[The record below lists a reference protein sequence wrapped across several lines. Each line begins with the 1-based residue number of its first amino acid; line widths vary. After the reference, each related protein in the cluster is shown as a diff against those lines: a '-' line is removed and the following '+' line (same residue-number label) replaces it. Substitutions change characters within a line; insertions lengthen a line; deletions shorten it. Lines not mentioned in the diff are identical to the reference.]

1 MRILILGAKG
11 MIGRDLME
19 EFADDSLVE
28 LDKNELD
35 ITSQASVEKATLELN
50 PDVIINTAA
59 YTDVDAAEQNCELAM
74 KVNGEAVGYI
84 VEATRKVNAKL
95 IQISTELPKNRSWQE
110 AVKEYIQQKDVFQR
124 NKI

>member
-110 AVKEYIQQKDVFQR
+110 ALKEYIEKNGISK